1 MMQQQTLVGYE
12 PKYEYVDVPVQQ
24 QVVHICV

>member
-1 MMQQQTLVGYE
+1 MQQQKLVGYE

-24 QVVHICV
+24 QVVHMCV